1 MTHRFSLPWSFLNLR
16 GQARAALWCCGAAL
30 LVAVPAQAS
39 TPKEKVFCTQAPRS
53 QWISGAQAR
62 ERFRAQDYV
71 LVKYKV
77 SSGNC
82 HEFYAV
88 DAQGT
93 VVESYLHPITGEAV
107 RTTRVPVP
115 TAIKSAPSP
124 EQRSP

>member
-1 MTHRFSLPWSFLNLR
+1 MTQHSSPVWSFLNLR
-16 GQARAALWCCGAAL
+16 GKAWAAL
-30 LVAVPAQAS
+30 LCGGALLAAMPAQAS
-39 TPKEKVFCTQAPRS
+39 APKEKVFCTNAPRA
-53 QWISGAQAR
+53 QWISEAQAR

-93 VVESYLHPITGEAV
+93 VVESYLHPVTGEAV

-115 TAIKSAPSP
+115 TPVKSAPSP
-124 EQRSP
+124 EPRNP

>member
-1 MTHRFSLPWSFLNLR
+1 MIWLTCSQFASSPRANTLMLKFAWVRSIPT
-16 GQARAALWCCGAAL
+16 GQSGQLAF
-30 LVAVPAQAS
+30 
-39 TPKEKVFCTQAPRS
+39 TFCTNAPRT
-53 QWISGAQAR
+53 QWSSEAQAR

-93 VVESYLHPITGEAV
+93 VVESYLHPITGETV
-107 RTTRVPVP
+107 RSTRMPP
-115 TAIKSAPSP
+115 LPSAPAKH
-124 EQRSP
+124 

>member
-1 MTHRFSLPWSFLNLR
+1 MTQHSSPVWSFLNLR
-16 GQARAALWCCGAAL
+16 GKAWAAL
-30 LVAVPAQAS
+30 LCGGALLAAMPAQAS
-39 TPKEKVFCTQAPRS
+39 APKEKVFCTNAPRA
-53 QWISGAQAR
+53 QWTSEAQAR

-93 VVESYLHPITGEAV
+93 VVESYLHPITGETV
-107 RTTRVPVP
+107 RSTRIP
-115 TAIKSAPSP
+115 APQKP
-124 EQRSP
+124 

>member
-1 MTHRFSLPWSFLNLR
+1 MTHSFFTPLSFSGLR
-16 GQARAALWCCGAAL
+16 GLAGAAL
-30 LVAVPAQAS
+30 LAAAPAQAS
-39 TPKEKVFCTQAPRS
+39 SATEKVVCTDAPRA
-53 QWISGAQAR
+53 QWISEAQAR

-93 VVESYLHPITGEAV
+93 VVESYLHPITGETV
-107 RTTRVPVP
+107 RSTRMPP
-115 TAIKSAPSP
+115 LPSAPAKH
-124 EQRSP
+124 

>member
-1 MTHRFSLPWSFLNLR
+1 MTHPFFTPLSFSGLR
-16 GQARAALWCCGAAL
+16 GLAGAAL
-30 LVAVPAQAS
+30 LCCGAILAAAPAQAS
-39 TPKEKVFCTQAPRS
+39 PGTEKVFCTNAPRA
-53 QWISGAQAR
+53 QWMSEAQAR

-88 DAQGT
+88 DAQGA
-93 VVESYLHPITGEAV
+93 VVESYLHPITGETV

-115 TAIKSAPSP
+115 QSAKP
-124 EQRSP
+124 

>member
-1 MTHRFSLPWSFLNLR
+1 MARHDAFFFHPFVLLR
-16 GQARAALWCCGAAL
+16 PARPGGRSPAVLRRPPGCGAGQASSA
-30 LVAVPAQAS
+30 
-39 TPKEKVFCTQAPRS
+39 TEKVVCTDAPRA
-53 QWISGAQAR
+53 QWISQAQAR

-93 VVESYLHPITGEAV
+93 VVESYLHPITGETV
-107 RTTRVPVP
+107 RSTRMPP
-115 TAIKSAPSP
+115 LPSAPAKH
-124 EQRSP
+124 